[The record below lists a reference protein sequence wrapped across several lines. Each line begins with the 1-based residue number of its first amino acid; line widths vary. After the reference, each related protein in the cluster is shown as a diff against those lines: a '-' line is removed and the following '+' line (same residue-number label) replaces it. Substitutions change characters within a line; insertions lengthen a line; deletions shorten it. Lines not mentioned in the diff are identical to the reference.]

1 MLITVTNGMFFCPT
15 NELKTGP
22 YFNMKYT
29 DFVGF
34 YYLLMLLKSLFMFSN
49 STAFSMS
56 GFFLSKGKGS
66 PVEVYE
72 S

>member
-1 MLITVTNGMFFCPT
+1 M
-15 NELKTGP
+15 NELKTGS
-22 YFNMKYT
+22 YFKMKYT
-29 DFVGF
+29 DFVGI
-34 YYLLMLLKSLFMFSN
+34 YCILMLLKVFSCSN
-49 STAFSMS
+49 STVFSMS